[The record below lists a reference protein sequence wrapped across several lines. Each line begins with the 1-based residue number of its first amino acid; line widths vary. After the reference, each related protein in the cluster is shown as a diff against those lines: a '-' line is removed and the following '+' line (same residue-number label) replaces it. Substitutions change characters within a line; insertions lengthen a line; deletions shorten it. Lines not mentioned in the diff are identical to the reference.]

1 MKLHLSPKGKNV
13 GCRYEQI
20 NQDEIS
26 EAFSMNEEKWEML
39 SKFQWEHLKGKD
51 NLRVTDVDS
60 RIILQCIQN
69 K

>member
-26 EAFSMNEEKWEML
+26 EAFSMNEEK
-39 SKFQWEHLKGKD
+39 
-51 NLRVTDVDS
+51 
-60 RIILQCIQN
+60 
-69 K
+69 